1 MPRLYKDFLNLTS
14 VNVSAAFQ
22 VNTLRNIEVKISGL
36 SGELSKE
43 ITDHLG
49 SLYTAFQ
56 QLLGI
61 VILRSSSN

>member
-1 MPRLYKDFLNLTS
+1 MPRLYQDFMNLTS
-14 VNVSAAFQ
+14 LIVSAAFQ

-61 VILRSSSN
+61 VIFMSSSD